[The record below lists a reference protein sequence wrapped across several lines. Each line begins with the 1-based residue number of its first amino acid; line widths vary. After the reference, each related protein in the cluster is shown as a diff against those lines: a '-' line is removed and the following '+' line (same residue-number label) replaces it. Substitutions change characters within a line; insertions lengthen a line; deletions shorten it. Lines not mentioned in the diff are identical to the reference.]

1 MIDIVRVECFCAL
14 PETLAYSSSFDNQWS
29 ELDFYMGIENQYM
42 RKTL

>member
-14 PETLAYSSSFDNQWS
+14 PETLAYSSSIDNQWS